1 VSSPHE
7 GKPAEFLWTE
17 AGEDREGWVAEV
29 APLLPIDRLLSF
41 AVPQE
46 LAGRVCVGRR
56 VTVSVGKRRRRVPG
70 FVVGLDRRAWRS
82 NLDRIEEVEES
93 PADLTEHLVA
103 LGRGI
108 AEHYAC
114 PLGLVLKSMMP
125 EAARRVAPPA
135 RPNVARLVR
144 AWPGDGAGVSARGEA
159 RGSGEKTAQAE
170 ACGSGEE
177 TAQAKA
183 CGSGEKAAQAEAC
196 GSGEET
202 ARGEACGSGEEAAQG
217 EACGSGEKTAQ
228 AEARGSGEKTA
239 QAEACGSGEETA
251 RGEACGSG
259 EETAQGEARGS
270 GEKAARA
277 EARGSGEKTAQAEAC
292 GSGEE
297 TAQGEARGSG
307 EKAARAEA
315 RGSGEKTAQAEA
327 CGSGEGTGRFR
338 LTAQRRAL
346 LDALSAAGGVL
357 AIRELLSRAG
367 VSRSVLNALVS
378 AGCVRV
384 EAQEPS
390 SSTLPGSRP
399 VREDSSMNTRAA
411 RVAAD
416 SGAAEVGPTLNADQQ
431 AAYEHVLGCL
441 KSGGFSTTLLYGVSG
456 SGKTEVYIRAM
467 QAVVATGRQTML
479 LVPEILLTTQ
489 LVDRLS
495 RRFAALAVVHSGL
508 SDGQRAAMWR
518 GIASGARTVVVGTRS
533 AVFAPCPALGLICV
547 DEEQET
553 SYKNL
558 QAPRFHV
565 RDVALLRAKLL
576 GIPVVLGSATPSLET
591 WYQATRREAY
601 HRVDLPSRIG
611 DIPLPHVQIVDMR
624 DERAERPAVIS
635 RALER
640 LVEGALESGE
650 QAIILMNR
658 RGYAHRL
665 SCPRCRT
672 PVLCPHCS
680 VALVVHR
687 YRGEAMCHYCRRRVE
702 LPRVCPKMGCG
713 GLLVMFGAG
722 TQRVEEDLASRFP
735 RARVCRADSDTM
747 RRRDDYERTVRDFA
761 AGHFDILLGTQ
772 MVAKGLDF
780 PGVSVVG
787 VIDAE
792 IGAYGVDFRSQEF
805 LFQLLTQVAGR
816 AGRSRA
822 GGRVVIQT
830 MMPRTPAIV
839 HAVGHDWEGF
849 AGYEL
854 EARARAALPPFRR
867 LTRWV
872 VADEREER
880 ARSESAGLASR
891 IEETVATLGRSD
903 ADVLGPQPCPIARI
917 RGRYR
922 YELVLRTHTAV
933 AMHEVIGH
941 LKGRGALRCRAERV
955 TIDVDPVSLS

>member
-29 APLLPIDRLLSF
+29 ATLLPIDRLLSF
-41 AVPQE
+41 AVPRE

-144 AWPGDGAGVSARGEA
+144 AWPGDGAGVSAKGEA
-159 RGSGEKTAQAE
+159 RGSGEE
-170 ACGSGEE
+170 
-177 TAQAKA
+177 
-183 CGSGEKAAQAEAC
+183 AAQAEAC
-196 GSGEET
+196 GSGEE
-202 ARGEACGSGEEAAQG
+202 AAQ
-217 EACGSGEKTAQ
+217 AK
-228 AEARGSGEKTA
+228 
-239 QAEACGSGEETA
+239 
-251 RGEACGSG
+251 
-259 EETAQGEARGS
+259 
-270 GEKAARA
+270 
-277 EARGSGEKTAQAEAC
+277 
-292 GSGEE
+292 
-297 TAQGEARGSG
+297 
-307 EKAARAEA
+307 
-315 RGSGEKTAQAEA
+315 A
-327 CGSGEGTGRFR
+327 CGSGEGPGRLR

-399 VREDSSMNTRAA
+399 VREDTSTNTRPA

-416 SGAAEVGPTLNADQQ
+416 SGAAEVGPTLNTDQQ

-830 MMPRTPAIV
+830 MMPQTPAIV